1 MLAYPRLDAST
12 AVQLLAELSGLKP
25 TELRNRSATE
35 HSRVDW
41 YPTALDRVD
50 KSQLE
55 KLQSNI
61 RATAERF
68 GHPEVRRRSP
78 LLTKFDQAIS
88 VGLLHSVDIVPAD
101 AAHEGVW
108 SFLSLVLVPDVAFWR
123 FPNRDRR
130 DDYERLLGR
139 PRNVFRRLWWR
150 AYALGEEASGQLH
163 EDEAVAIMERPTLG
177 GDIRLARMIAT
188 AHLQVIGTAAVSRTE
203 LLRQVTKRLR
213 RLSAVITLTALDNAD
228 LSALIDEVFDMA
240 LQSMTT
246 LPR

>member
-12 AVQLLAELSGLKP
+12 AVELLAELSGLKP

-50 KSQLE
+50 RAQLE

-68 GHPEVRRRSP
+68 GHPTVRRRSP

-88 VGLLHSVDIVPAD
+88 VELLHSMDIVPAD

-150 AYALGEEASGQLH
+150 AYALGEVSAQIH

-177 GDIRLARMIAT
+177 GDPRLARLIAT
-188 AHLQVIGTAAVSRTE
+188 THLHTVSTATSISRTE

-213 RLSAVITLTALDNAD
+213 RLSAVISLTALDDAD
-228 LSALIDEVFDMA
+228 LSALIDEVFDGA